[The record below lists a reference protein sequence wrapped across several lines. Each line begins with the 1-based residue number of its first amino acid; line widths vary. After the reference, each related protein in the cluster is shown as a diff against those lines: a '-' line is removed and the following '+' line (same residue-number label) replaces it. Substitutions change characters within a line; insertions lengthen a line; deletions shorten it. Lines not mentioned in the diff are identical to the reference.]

1 MKPNGFT
8 VGVVIAILIVI
19 SYKVIGLLATG
30 SKQEA
35 EGYTLSL
42 LDIGYQALSSPK
54 KVPDAS
60 FQLYKTP
67 AVEDGAEANLA
78 NYKGKPVVLHF
89 WATWCGPC
97 VAELPHYDS
106 FAATGE
112 IVNIALCSGGDTE
125 TFEKVDNF
133 YKSHSIKKLP
143 IALDARGS
151 LYRSFEIRGLPTTVF
166 INKEGFEIGRIVG
179 MIDWKDKKVVKL
191 LANLLQK

>member
-8 VGVVIAILIVI
+8 IGVVIAILIVI
-19 SYKVIGLLATG
+19 SYKILGLLLPSSAP
-30 SKQEA
+30 KP

-42 LDIGYQALSSPK
+42 LDIEYQPVSSPK

-60 FQLYKTP
+60 FQIYKGSTS
-67 AVEDGAEANLA
+67 DGKAEAKLTD
-78 NYKGKPVVLHF
+78 YKGKPVILHF

-106 FAATGE
+106 FAANDG

-125 TFEKVDNF
+125 TFEKVSSF
-133 YKSHSIKKLP
+133 YKNHSIKKLP
-143 IALDARGS
+143 IALDGKGS

-179 MIDWKDKKVVKL
+179 MVDWKDKKVVKL
-191 LANLLQK
+191 LVNLLQK